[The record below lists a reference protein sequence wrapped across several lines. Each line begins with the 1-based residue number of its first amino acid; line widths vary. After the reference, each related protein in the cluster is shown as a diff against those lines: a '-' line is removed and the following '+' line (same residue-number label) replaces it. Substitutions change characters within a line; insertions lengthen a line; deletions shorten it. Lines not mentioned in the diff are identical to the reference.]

1 MDVKRI
7 LIDTSTIL
15 GYLRRRNKED
25 TILYNLYETY
35 DEICVSSV
43 TVFEVFYGCS
53 PENLAMM
60 TLLFEGFTI
69 LSFDAK
75 VAKIAS
81 REYQKLRD
89 QGQYV
94 AVRELVVAATALAR
108 NLPLATLNRQPF
120 ELIPDI
126 RIVF

>member
-15 GYLRRRNKED
+15 GYLKRKNKED
-25 TILYNLYETY
+25 TILYNLYEAY

-75 VAKIAS
+75 IAKIAS
-81 REYQKLRD
+81 REYQKLRE
-89 QGQYV
+89 QGQYIT
-94 AVRELVVAATALAR
+94 VRELVVAATCSG
-108 NLPLATLNRQPF
+108 PQSP
-120 ELIPDI
+120 PGDP
-126 RIVF
+126 

>member
-1 MDVKRI
+1 
-7 LIDTSTIL
+7 
-15 GYLRRRNKED
+15 
-25 TILYNLYETY
+25 
-35 DEICVSSV
+35 VSSV

-81 REYQKLRD
+81 REYQKLRERN
-89 QGQYV
+89 QYV
-94 AVRELVVAATALAR
+94 TVRELVIAATALAR
-108 NLPLATLNRQPF
+108 NLPLATLNTQPF
-120 ELIPDI
+120 ELFPDI
-126 RIVF
+126 KIVF

>member
-25 TILYNLYETY
+25 TILYNLYTAY

-81 REYQKLRD
+81 REYQKLRERD
-89 QGQYV
+89 QYI

-108 NLPLATLNRQPF
+108 NLPLATLNTQPF
-120 ELIPDI
+120 EIIPGI

>member
-1 MDVKRI
+1 VDVKRI

-15 GYLRRRNKED
+15 GYLRRKNKEE
-25 TILYNLYETY
+25 TILYNLYEAY

-53 PENLAMM
+53 SENLAMM

-69 LSFDAK
+69 LAFDAK
-75 VAKIAS
+75 IAKIAS

-89 QGQYV
+89 QGKFIT
-94 AVRELVVAATALAR
+94 VRELVVAATALAR
-108 NLPLATLNRQPF
+108 NLPLATLNTQPF
-120 ELIPDI
+120 EIIPDI
-126 RIVF
+126 KIVF

>member
-25 TILYNLYETY
+25 TILYNLYEAY

-53 PENLAMM
+53 PENFAMM
-60 TLLFEGFTI
+60 ALLFEGFTI

-81 REYQKLRD
+81 REYQKLRE
-89 QGQYV
+89 QGRYV

-120 ELIPDI
+120 ELISDI
-126 RIVF
+126 KIVF